1 MSQSEVRIMW
11 FNNGTN
17 NCSCLWLIII
27 LILIFCCCGNNWGGN
42 HCGNF
47 NCGCRDDDDRGGCC

>member
-1 MSQSEVRIMW
+1 MW

-27 LILIFCCCGNNWGGN
+27 LILIVCCCGNNWGGN